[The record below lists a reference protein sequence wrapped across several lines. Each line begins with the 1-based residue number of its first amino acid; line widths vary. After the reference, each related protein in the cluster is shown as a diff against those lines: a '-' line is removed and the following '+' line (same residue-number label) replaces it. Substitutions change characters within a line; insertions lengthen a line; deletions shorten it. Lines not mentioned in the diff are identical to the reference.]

1 MIDPIERLMIE
12 KLGLENKLLDFKKI
26 TGYDLDYFIHKIQ
39 YGELEINKKTNKDTF
54 KCNCGIEYLIKVE
67 DEKFDFNI
75 EYNQYNPRKPTD
87 YNSFNC
93 IKCMHRIIIVKKIKG
108 IEVLNYE

>member
-1 MIDPIERLMIE
+1 MVDPFERLMLE

-26 TGYDLDYFIHKIQ
+26 TGYDLDYFIHKIM
-39 YGELEINKKTNKDTF
+39 YGELEINKRTEKSNF
-54 KCNCGIEYLIKVE
+54 KCHCGMEYLIKVE

-75 EYNQYNPRKPTD
+75 KYDPRKPTD
-87 YNSFNC
+87 YNSFHC
-93 IKCMHRIIIVKKIKG
+93 IKCMRRIIIVKKIKG